1 MPNTLIVGIDVR
13 SQSLVVRFMDQ
24 DGNGP
29 CKSFS
34 VPNDL
39 EGADK
44 LISDIIAYALKM
56 EASTIKIGMESTS
69 NYAWH
74 LHLHLASS
82 PELLN
87 FSSPLFYVLN
97 PSVVKGFKKTYTHL
111 PKTDDI
117 DSFVIADCIRFGRI
131 KPSNIPDSRY
141 AALQRLT
148 RFRYRL
154 VQNLTKE
161 KNRALNLIYLKF
173 SSYVADNPFSNTFGK
188 ASTSLIERFT
198 PDEIAS
204 MPIEDI
210 AEFII
215 SEGNNRLKDPAVIA
229 IKLKSLANRA
239 YRLDPNLVDSVEL
252 TLTMTLENIR
262 FFENQ
267 LKKLDK
273 EIEKQLKAFSNTL
286 QTVPGIGP
294 VIAAGIIAEIG
305 DIHRFTN
312 EAALAKFAGLVWN
325 KYQSGNFN
333 AEDTSLAKC
342 GNFYLRYYLVEA
354 ANLLR
359 MHVDEYRA
367 FHYKKYNEVNK
378 HQHKRALVLTARKAV
393 RLVFALL
400 SKGQIYRPVGGISS
414 L

>member
-1 MPNTLIVGIDVR
+1 
-13 SQSLVVRFMDQ
+13 
-24 DGNGP
+24 
-29 CKSFS
+29 
-34 VPNDL
+34 
-39 EGADK
+39 
-44 LISDIIAYALKM
+44 
-56 EASTIKIGMESTS
+56 
-69 NYAWH
+69 
-74 LHLHLASS
+74 LASS

-87 FSSPLFYVLN
+87 FNPLFYVLN

-111 PKTDDI
+111 PKTDDV
-117 DSFVIADCIRFGRI
+117 DSFVIADCIRFGRV
-131 KPSNIPDSRY
+131 KPSNLPDFRY

-148 RFRYRL
+148 RFRYHL
-154 VQNLTKE
+154 IQNLTKE

-173 SSYVADNPFSNTFGK
+173 SSYVSDNPFSDTFGK

-210 AEFII
+210 VEFICHQ
-215 SEGNNRLKDPAVIA
+215 GNNRLKDPVLIA
-229 IKLKSLANRA
+229 KKLKSLANRA
-239 YRLDPNLVDSVEL
+239 YRLDPNLADSVEL
-252 TLTMTLENIR
+252 TLTMSLENIR
-262 FFENQ
+262 FLENQ

-273 EIEKQLKAFSNTL
+273 EIEKQLKAFSHTL

-294 VIAAGIIAEIG
+294 VIAAGIVAEIG
-305 DIHRFTN
+305 DIHRFSN

-359 MHVDEYRA
+359 MHVDEYTA
-367 FHYKKYNEVNK
+367 FYYKKYKEVNK

-400 SKGQIYRPVGGISS
+400 NKGQIYRPGGVITIT
-414 L
+414 

>member
-1 MPNTLIVGIDVR
+1 VPNTLIVGIDVS

-29 CKSFS
+29 SKSFS
-34 VPNDL
+34 VSNDL

-44 LISDIIAYALKM
+44 LISDIIAYALKID
-56 EASTIKIGMESTS
+56 ASIIKIGMESTS

-87 FSSPLFYVLN
+87 FNPLFYVLN

-111 PKTDDI
+111 PKTDDV
-117 DSFVIADCIRFGRI
+117 DSFVIADCIRFGRV
-131 KPSNIPDSRY
+131 KPSNLPDFRY

-148 RFRYRL
+148 RFRYHL
-154 VQNLTKE
+154 IQNLTKE

-173 SSYVADNPFSNTFGK
+173 SSYVSDNPFSDTFGK

-210 AEFII
+210 VEFICHQ
-215 SEGNNRLKDPAVIA
+215 GNNRLKDPVLIA
-229 IKLKSLANRA
+229 KKLKSLANRA
-239 YRLDPNLVDSVEL
+239 YRLDPNLDDSVEL
-252 TLTMTLENIR
+252 TLTMSLENIR
-262 FFENQ
+262 FLENQ

-273 EIEKQLKAFSNTL
+273 EIEKQLKAFSHTL

-294 VIAAGIIAEIG
+294 VIAAGIVAEIG
-305 DIHRFTN
+305 DIHRFSN

-359 MHVDEYRA
+359 MHVDEYTA
-367 FHYKKYNEVNK
+367 F
-378 HQHKRALVLTARKAV
+378 
-393 RLVFALL
+393 LL
-400 SKGQIYRPVGGISS
+400 QEIQRS
-414 L
+414 

>member
-1 MPNTLIVGIDVR
+1 MPNTLIVGIDVS

-29 CKSFS
+29 SKSFS
-34 VPNDL
+34 VSNDL

-44 LISDIIAYALKM
+44 LISDIIAYALKID
-56 EASTIKIGMESTS
+56 ASIIKIGMESTS

-87 FSSPLFYVLN
+87 FNPLFYVLN

-111 PKTDDI
+111 PKTDDV
-117 DSFVIADCIRFGRI
+117 DSFVIADCIRFGRV
-131 KPSNIPDSRY
+131 KPSNLPDFRY

-148 RFRYRL
+148 RFRYHL
-154 VQNLTKE
+154 IQNLTKE

-173 SSYVADNPFSNTFGK
+173 SSYVSDNPFSDTFGK

-210 AEFII
+210 VEFICHQ
-215 SEGNNRLKDPAVIA
+215 GNNRLKDPVLIA
-229 IKLKSLANRA
+229 KKLKSLANRA
-239 YRLDPNLVDSVEL
+239 YRLDPNLADSVEL
-252 TLTMTLENIR
+252 TLTMSLENIR
-262 FFENQ
+262 FLENQ

-273 EIEKQLKAFSNTL
+273 EIEKQLKAFSHTL

-305 DIHRFTN
+305 DIHRFSN

-333 AEDTSLAKC
+333 AGDTSLAKC

-359 MHVDEYRA
+359 MHVDEYTA
-367 FHYKKYNEVNK
+367 FYYKKYKEVNK

-400 SKGQIYRPVGGISS
+400 NKGQIYRPGGVITIT
-414 L
+414 

>member
-1 MPNTLIVGIDVR
+1 MPNTLIVGIDVS

-29 CKSFS
+29 SKSFS
-34 VPNDL
+34 VSNDL

-44 LISDIIAYALKM
+44 LISDIIAYALKID
-56 EASTIKIGMESTS
+56 ASIIKIGMESTS

-87 FSSPLFYVLN
+87 FNPLFYVLN

-111 PKTDDI
+111 PKTDDV
-117 DSFVIADCIRFGRI
+117 DSFVIADCIRFGRV
-131 KPSNIPDSRY
+131 KPSNLPDFRY

-148 RFRYRL
+148 RFRYHL
-154 VQNLTKE
+154 IQNLTKE

-173 SSYVADNPFSNTFGK
+173 SSYVSDNPFSDTFGK

-210 AEFII
+210 VEFICHQ
-215 SEGNNRLKDPAVIA
+215 GNNRLKDPVLIA
-229 IKLKSLANRA
+229 KKLKSLANRA
-239 YRLDPNLVDSVEL
+239 YRLDPNLADSVEL
-252 TLTMTLENIR
+252 TLTMSLENIR
-262 FFENQ
+262 FLENQ

-273 EIEKQLKAFSNTL
+273 EIEKQLKAFSHTL

-305 DIHRFTN
+305 DIHRFSN

-359 MHVDEYRA
+359 MHVDEYTA
-367 FHYKKYNEVNK
+367 FYYKKYKEVNK

-400 SKGQIYRPVGGISS
+400 NKGQIYRPGGVITIT
-414 L
+414 

>member
-1 MPNTLIVGIDVR
+1 VPNTLIVGIDVS

-29 CKSFS
+29 SKSFS
-34 VPNDL
+34 VSNDL

-44 LISDIIAYALKM
+44 LISDIIAYALKID
-56 EASTIKIGMESTS
+56 ASIIKIGMESTS

-87 FSSPLFYVLN
+87 FNPLFYVLN

-111 PKTDDI
+111 PKTDDV
-117 DSFVIADCIRFGRI
+117 DSFVIADCIRFGRV
-131 KPSNIPDSRY
+131 KPSNLPDFRY

-148 RFRYRL
+148 RFRYHL
-154 VQNLTKE
+154 IQNLTKE

-173 SSYVADNPFSNTFGK
+173 SSYVSDNPFSDTFGK

-210 AEFII
+210 VEFICHQ
-215 SEGNNRLKDPAVIA
+215 GNNRLKDPVLIA
-229 IKLKSLANRA
+229 KKLKSLANRA
-239 YRLDPNLVDSVEL
+239 YRLDPNLADSVEL
-252 TLTMTLENIR
+252 TLTMSLENIR
-262 FFENQ
+262 FLENQ

-273 EIEKQLKAFSNTL
+273 EIEKQLKAFSHTL

-305 DIHRFTN
+305 DIHRFSN

-359 MHVDEYRA
+359 MHVDEYTA
-367 FHYKKYNEVNK
+367 FYYKKYKEVNK

-400 SKGQIYRPVGGISS
+400 NKGQIYRPGGVITIT
-414 L
+414 

>member
-1 MPNTLIVGIDVR
+1 MPNTLFVGIDVS

-29 CKSFS
+29 SKSFTTS
-34 VPNDL
+34 NDL

-44 LISDIIAYALKM
+44 LVNDIVAYALKID
-56 EASTIKIGMESTS
+56 ATNIKIGMESTS

-74 LHLHLASS
+74 LHLYLASS
-82 PELLN
+82 TELLS
-87 FSSPLFYVLN
+87 FKTMFYVLN

-111 PKTDDI
+111 PKTDDF
-117 DSFVIADCIRFGRI
+117 DAFVIADCIRFGRV
-131 KPSNIPDSRY
+131 KHSKLPDFRY

-148 RFRYRL
+148 RFRYHL
-154 VQNLTKE
+154 IQNLTKE

-173 SSYVADNPFSNTFGK
+173 SSYVSDNPFSDTFGK
-188 ASTSLIERFT
+188 ASTSLIETFT
-198 PDEIAS
+198 PDEITA
-204 MPIEDI
+204 MPIESIVD
-210 AEFII
+210 FIC
-215 SEGNNRLKDPAVIA
+215 SKGNNRLKNPVEIA
-229 IKLKSLANRA
+229 KKLKSLANRA
-239 YRLDPNLVDSVEL
+239 YRLDPNLADSVEL
-252 TLTMTLENIR
+252 TLTMSLENIR
-262 FFENQ
+262 FLESQ

-273 EIEKQLKAFSNTL
+273 ELEKQLKAFSHTL

-305 DIHRFTN
+305 DIHRFNN

-359 MHVDEYRA
+359 MHVDEYKA
-367 FHYKKYNEVNK
+367 FYYKKYKEVNK
-378 HQHKRALVLTARKAV
+378 HQHKRALVLTARKTV
-393 RLVFALL
+393 RLVFTLL
-400 SKGQIYRPVGGISS
+400 SKGQVFRPGGVVVNS
-414 L
+414 

>member
-1 MPNTLIVGIDVR
+1 VPNTLIVGIDVS

-29 CKSFS
+29 SKSFS
-34 VPNDL
+34 VSNDL

-44 LISDIIAYALKM
+44 LISDIIAYALKID
-56 EASTIKIGMESTS
+56 ASIIKIGMESTS

-87 FSSPLFYVLN
+87 FNPLFYVLN

-111 PKTDDI
+111 PKTDDV
-117 DSFVIADCIRFGRI
+117 DSFVIADCIRFGRV
-131 KPSNIPDSRY
+131 KPSNLPDFRY

-148 RFRYRL
+148 RFRYHL
-154 VQNLTKE
+154 IQNLTKE

-173 SSYVADNPFSNTFGK
+173 SSYVSDNPFSDTFGK

-210 AEFII
+210 VEFICHQ
-215 SEGNNRLKDPAVIA
+215 GNNRLKDPVLIA
-229 IKLKSLANRA
+229 KKLKSLANRA
-239 YRLDPNLVDSVEL
+239 YRLDPNLADSVEL
-252 TLTMTLENIR
+252 TLTMSLENIR
-262 FFENQ
+262 FLENQ

-273 EIEKQLKAFSNTL
+273 EIEKQLKAFSHTL

-305 DIHRFTN
+305 DIHRFSN

-333 AEDTSLAKC
+333 TGDTSLAKC

-359 MHVDEYRA
+359 MHVDEYTA
-367 FHYKKYNEVNK
+367 FYYKKYKEVNK

-400 SKGQIYRPVGGISS
+400 NKGQIYRPGGVITIT
-414 L
+414 

>member
-1 MPNTLIVGIDVR
+1 MPNTLIVGIDVS

-29 CKSFS
+29 SKSFS
-34 VPNDL
+34 VSNDL

-44 LISDIIAYALKM
+44 LISDIIAYALKID
-56 EASTIKIGMESTS
+56 ASIIKIGMESTS

-87 FSSPLFYVLN
+87 FNPLFYVLN

-111 PKTDDI
+111 PKTDDV
-117 DSFVIADCIRFGRI
+117 DSFVIADCIRFGRV
-131 KPSNIPDSRY
+131 KPSNLPDFRY

-148 RFRYRL
+148 RFRYHL
-154 VQNLTKE
+154 IQNLTKE

-173 SSYVADNPFSNTFGK
+173 SSYVSDNPFSDTFGK

-210 AEFII
+210 VEFICHQ
-215 SEGNNRLKDPAVIA
+215 GNNRLKDPVLIA
-229 IKLKSLANRA
+229 KKLKSLANRA
-239 YRLDPNLVDSVEL
+239 YRLDPNLADSVEL
-252 TLTMTLENIR
+252 TLTMSLENIR
-262 FFENQ
+262 FLENQ

-273 EIEKQLKAFSNTL
+273 EIEKQLKAFSHTL

-305 DIHRFTN
+305 DIHRFSN

-333 AEDTSLAKC
+333 TGDTSLAKC

-359 MHVDEYRA
+359 MHVDEYTA
-367 FHYKKYNEVNK
+367 FYYKKYKEVNK

-400 SKGQIYRPVGGISS
+400 NKGQIYRPGGVITIT
-414 L
+414 

>member
-1 MPNTLIVGIDVR
+1 MPNTLIVGIDVS

-29 CKSFS
+29 SKSFS
-34 VPNDL
+34 VTNDL

-44 LISDIIAYALKM
+44 LISDIIAYALKID
-56 EASTIKIGMESTS
+56 ASTIKIGMESTS

-74 LHLHLASS
+74 LHLHLVSS

-87 FSSPLFYVLN
+87 FHPLFYVLN

-117 DSFVIADCIRFGRI
+117 DAFVIADCIRFGRV
-131 KPSNIPDSRY
+131 KPSGFPDLRY

-148 RFRYRL
+148 RFRYHL

-173 SSYVADNPFSNTFGK
+173 SSYVADNPFSDTFGK

-210 AEFII
+210 VEFIC
-215 SEGNNRLKDPAVIA
+215 SKGNNRLKDPVEIA
-229 IKLKSLANRA
+229 KKLKSLANRA
-239 YRLDPNLVDSVEL
+239 YRLDPNLADSVEL
-252 TLTMTLENIR
+252 TLTMSLENIR
-262 FFENQ
+262 FLENQ

-273 EIEKQLKAFSNTL
+273 EIEKQLKAFSHTL

-294 VIAAGIIAEIG
+294 VIAAGMIAEIG

-325 KYQSGNFN
+325 KYQSGNYN

-359 MHVDEYRA
+359 MHVDEYTA
-367 FHYKKYNEVNK
+367 FYYKKYKEVNK
-378 HQHKRALVLTARKAV
+378 HQHKRALVLTARKAI

-400 SKGQIYRPVGGISS
+400 SKGQIYRPGGGIAST
-414 L
+414 